1 MGPAFDSELESF
13 KKYAEVMPNNCI
25 LLIDTFNTMDG
36 LDNAIIVAKELE
48 KKNKRL
54 LGVRIDSGDLA
65 YLSKKARTKL
75 DKNGLE
81 YVKIVASNDLD
92 EFLIK
97 SLKNKKSKISV
108 WGIGTKLVTAYVFPV
123 Q

>member
-1 MGPAFDSELESF
+1 M
-13 KKYAEVMPNNCI
+13 
-25 LLIDTFNTMDG
+25 
-36 LDNAIIVAKELE
+36 
-48 KKNKRL
+48 

-65 YLSKKARTKL
+65 YLSKKARAKL

-97 SLKNKKSKISV
+97 SLKNQKSKFQFGV
-108 WGIGTKLVTAYVFPV
+108 LE
-123 Q
+123 QN